1 MRWLIGALVALT
13 IGLEVAPVA
22 AAHPCSPEPV
32 CHEFDWAIPY
42 YDAFD
47 RHGITYLGVEVGI
60 PLMDQAYEICN
71 GGTSREDI
79 QTVDTYWSG
88 GRRLTNAEVDKVI
101 EAAYDVCPEAAK

>member
-13 IGLEVAPVA
+13 IGLGVAPVA

-47 RHGITYLGVEVGI
+47 RHGISYLADEMGI
-60 PLMDQAYEICN
+60 PVMNEVDRVCRGKA
-71 GGTSREDI
+71 SREDI
-79 QTVDTYWSG
+79 QTVNTH
-88 GRRLTNAEVDKVI
+88 
-101 EAAYDVCPEAAK
+101 